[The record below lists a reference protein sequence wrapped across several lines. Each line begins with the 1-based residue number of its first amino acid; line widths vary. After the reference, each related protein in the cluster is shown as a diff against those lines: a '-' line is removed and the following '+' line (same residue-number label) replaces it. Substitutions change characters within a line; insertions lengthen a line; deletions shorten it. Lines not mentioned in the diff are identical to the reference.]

1 VSDTAQEAG
10 IPTDNLGTI
19 EQMKVTDRINL
30 RLLQEVYLALRST
43 REALESRAGARG
55 EAR

>member
-1 VSDTAQEAG
+1 VSDRAQEAG

>member
-1 VSDTAQEAG
+1 MTDTVQEAG

-30 RLLQEVYLALRST
+30 RLLQEIYLALRAT
-43 REALESRAGARG
+43 REAIEARQARG
-55 EAR
+55 AER

>member
-1 VSDTAQEAG
+1 MTDTVQEAG

-30 RLLQEVYLALRST
+30 RLLQEIYLALRAT
-43 REALESRAGARG
+43 REALESRVGARG

>member
-1 VSDTAQEAG
+1 MTDTVQEAG

-30 RLLQEVYLALRST
+30 RLLQEIYLALRAT